1 MKNDIKTTVFLTP
14 EEMEQ
19 YKDLKEKFEAAS
31 SRIEVKTYHRLLD
44 NRTANREQS
53 DDCFFLL
60 AAYANRL
67 PLTDYFRRSSL

>member
-31 SRIEVKTYHRLLD
+31 SRIEVKTYHRRIMSLLENARLRQAQD
-44 NRTANREQS
+44 NKQLVGAR
-53 DDCFFLL
+53 
-60 AAYANRL
+60 
-67 PLTDYFRRSSL
+67 